1 MNIYTLL
8 NGIGDSFKRRLQQ
21 DKRISHYA
29 VDIIPDDLKI
39 NVVMIKAMPI
49 KHIRCTVSLKDTDNN
64 PM

>member
-49 KHIRCTVSLKDTDNN
+49 KHIKVSYKIKEQKS
-64 PM
+64 